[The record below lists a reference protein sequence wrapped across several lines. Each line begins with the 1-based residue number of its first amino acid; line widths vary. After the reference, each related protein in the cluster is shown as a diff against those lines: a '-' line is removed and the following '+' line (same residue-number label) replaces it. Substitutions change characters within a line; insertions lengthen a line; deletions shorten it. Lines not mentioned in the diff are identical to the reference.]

1 MLHVFRDG
9 WWVTAGISFAGIV
22 PALALLRRPPR
33 LARRHERRTVS
44 SISQRVKGN
53 SAVKAIQIVPA
64 GGYDSLTLAE
74 VPEPATAAGEALVRV
89 TAAGVTPFDHSV
101 LTGKRPVAKTSPV
114 VPGGEGAGRVISDPT
129 GRFCPGDR
137 VVFSAGSAPA
147 GRDGTFAE
155 RVAVDARYL
164 TGIPDG
170 ISDEVAAGLPV
181 AYLTAFFALRQAR
194 FAAGQSVLATG
205 VGGSVGNATLRLA
218 HALGASK
225 LVSTA
230 GSEQKLK
237 ASQQDATL
245 PPTQVV
251 LLTSESLADGL
262 HRTAPEGIDVVIDAL
277 GGPLFGQA
285 LAGLAT
291 YGRAVS
297 VGYSAGVRSEIA
309 ITDLIWKRAI
319 LSGFALVEA
328 GPDTHAEAWSVLSP
342 LLAQGTIR
350 PSFDISYPL
359 ERAADALHHLID
371 DRPYGTVSLT
381 IAP

>member
-1 MLHVFRDG
+1 M
-9 WWVTAGISFAGIV
+9 
-22 PALALLRRPPR
+22 
-33 LARRHERRTVS
+33 
-44 SISQRVKGN
+44 
-53 SAVKAIQIVPA
+53 
-64 GGYDSLTLAE
+64 AE

-319 LSGFALVEA
+319 LSGFALV
-328 GPDTHAEAWSVLSP
+328 
-342 LLAQGTIR
+342 
-350 PSFDISYPL
+350 
-359 ERAADALHHLID
+359 
-371 DRPYGTVSLT
+371 
-381 IAP
+381 